1 MSKPIDFSA
10 EIILVC
16 NNLDAGGIER
26 VVSTLANEWSR
37 RGRKVSVI
45 TLHDHKRFYRLDSA
59 VHHVVV
65 EQAGDTRL
73 AHVLRALKRSLG
85 SKVSKLKPSLSF
97 LLGTAIN
104 HFISECNDRTHF
116 SLYLAFET
124 SGLRRVLKRVEA
136 PLVISFGTPINVITI
151 KACRGLGRRV
161 IISERNDPGKLV
173 TSWGRLWKKY
183 YRRAHLVTANTH
195 TALRDMSAFV
205 GDTPLAFVPNLLW
218 PPGGNNHAARPNN
231 SYPPLVLTVGRLV
244 EDKAQDVLL
253 DAFAR
258 AVEDCEDWR
267 LAIIGEGKLADT
279 LSAQADD
286 LGIADRVDWLGVVA
300 DPYEFYRRAEVFA
313 LPSRIEGTP
322 NALLEAMSCGLAV
335 VVSDGAP
342 GPLELIEHGVTG
354 LVVPVDDPLE
364 LSIALRRLMADRE
377 LRNRLGTAAR
387 KRVTEYDLPQALAMW
402 ETIVGLGPQT
412 EGTTVEPGVIASAA
426 ETWAKTESFADLVH

>member
-1 MSKPIDFSA
+1 MSKQVDFSA

-45 TLHDHKRFYRLDSA
+45 TLHDHKRFYQLNSA

-65 EQAGDTRL
+65 EQAGDSRL
-73 AHVLRALKRSLG
+73 AHVLRALKRRLG
-85 SKVSKLKPSLSF
+85 SELRKPKPSLGF
-97 LLGTAIN
+97 LLGPAIN
-104 HFISECNDRTHF
+104 HFISESIQRIHF

-124 SGLRRVLKRVEA
+124 AGLRRVLKRVEA

-173 TSWGRLWKKY
+173 PSWGRLWKKY

-195 TALRDMSAFV
+195 AALRDMSTFV
-205 GDTPLAFVPNLLW
+205 GGAPLAFVPNLLW

-244 EDKAQDVLL
+244 EDKAQDILL

-258 AVEDCEDWR
+258 AGEDCEDWR

-279 LSAQADD
+279 LRAQADD
-286 LGIADRVDWLGVVA
+286 LGIADRVDWHGVVA
-300 DPYEFYRRAEVFA
+300 DPYEFYCRAEVFA

-342 GPLELIEHGVTG
+342 GPLELVEHGVTG

-377 LRNRLGTAAR
+377 LRNRLGRAAR
-387 KRVTEYDLPQALAMW
+387 KRVTEYDLPRALAMW
-402 ETIVGLGPQT
+402 ETIVGLGPQS
-412 EGTTVEPGVIASAA
+412 EDTTVEPGVIASAA
-426 ETWAKTESFADLVH
+426 ETWAKVGGFADLVH